1 MCGLLY
7 CRLPFAGCDRTVY
20 LLDDGKDRTKR
31 KWCTKLGPD
40 VVYVSGRK
48 RPADESNGKSGNLNN
63 ALSQIYP
70 DSCKIPG
77 NEVVCIMDADQVGS
91 TSCNCCPAGCMQPPT
106 NSCACFYGP
115 ATVIRPVHSSQVG
128 QQLVPH
134 ALQRTAFTVLW
145 VICCRWPTP
154 SSS

>member
-1 MCGLLY
+1 M
-7 CRLPFAGCDRTVY
+7 Y

-77 NEVVCIMDADQVGS
+77 NEVVCIMDADQVRQ
-91 TSCNCCPAGCMQPPT
+91 A
-106 NSCACFYGP
+106 AV
-115 ATVIRPVHSSQVG
+115 A
-128 QQLVPH
+128 
-134 ALQRTAFTVLW
+134 ALL
-145 VICCRWPTP
+145 CGLDCRRCTT
-154 SSS
+154 

>member
-1 MCGLLY
+1 MLL
-7 CRLPFAGCDRTVY
+7 AGCDRTVY
-20 LLDDGKDRTKR
+20 LLDDGKDRAKR

-77 NEVVCIMDADQVGS
+77 NEVVCIMDADQVRL
-91 TSCNCCPAGCMQPPT
+91 PAV
-106 NSCACFYGP
+106 A
-115 ATVIRPVHSSQVG
+115 
-128 QQLVPH
+128 
-134 ALQRTAFTVLW
+134 ALLCV
-145 VICCRWPTP
+145 
-154 SSS
+154 